1 MSENLSWVEIDSKA
15 LSHNFNK
22 FRELIGPQVLIM
34 PVIKSNAYG
43 HGMVEIAKIVSEAG
57 ADYLGVV
64 NGSEA
69 LQLRNNSITT
79 PILVL
84 SYYAKGQ
91 IEDLVQQGVDLVVY
105 DLEIA
110 KEISNIAS
118 NSNITAKIHIKVD
131 TGTSRL
137 GVLLE
142 DAADFV
148 ELCSELNMI
157 EIVGIFTHFADSE
170 NDDWTFTNEQIAKF
184 RDLLFAL
191 QRNNVRIPIPHAACS
206 AATLAAAET
215 HFNMVRVGISLYG
228 MWPSE
233 KNKLLVQK
241 KFPELALKPVLSWK
255 TRIIQIKNLS
265 KGASVGYGCTYSVK
279 NDSTIAVLPV
289 GYNEGYNRLLSNKGT
304 MLLKGKKCSV
314 VGKVCM
320 NLCMID
326 ITRIPGAK
334 VGDEVIIIG
343 KQGKNEITADII
355 AENTKTINYEVVT
368 RINSE
373 IPRVIV

>member
-91 IEDLVQQGVDLVVY
+91 IKDLVQQGVDLVVY

-148 ELCSELNMI
+148 ENGQTLLRNLLNT
-157 EIVGIFTHFADSE
+157 GQTPLRCLLR
-170 NDDWTFTNEQIAKF
+170 NIANI
-184 RDLLFAL
+184 L
-191 QRNNVRIPIPHAACS
+191 
-206 AATLAAAET
+206 AT
-215 HFNMVRVGISLYG
+215 
-228 MWPSE
+228 
-233 KNKLLVQK
+233 
-241 KFPELALKPVLSWK
+241 
-255 TRIIQIKNLS
+255 
-265 KGASVGYGCTYSVK
+265 C
-279 NDSTIAVLPV
+279 
-289 GYNEGYNRLLSNKGT
+289 
-304 MLLKGKKCSV
+304 
-314 VGKVCM
+314 
-320 NLCMID
+320 
-326 ITRIPGAK
+326 
-334 VGDEVIIIG
+334 
-343 KQGKNEITADII
+343 
-355 AENTKTINYEVVT
+355 
-368 RINSE
+368 
-373 IPRVIV
+373 